1 MEHWKLPENW
11 EWVKVKNITETIKT
25 VDPAKIGRDSFVY
38 IEISSIDSS
47 RGAVDISQLSPIP
60 VNSAPSR
67 ARKPIKKDDVIFA
80 TTRHYLKNIALIPE
94 ELDDQICS
102 TGFCVLRAQ
111 KQLVLPKYI
120 YFAVRSDF
128 FIEQLTPK
136 QRGANYP
143 AVADFDVFDSEIP
156 IPYPND
162 LARSLETQKRI
173 VLRLETLLEEV
184 KSARELQESIEEDTG
199 QLLDAFLGEI
209 FSEKSNWDVFPI
221 SRFAE
226 VKGGKRLPKGEKF
239 AEGTTQY
246 PYLRVVDFKDF
257 SIEKESLKYLTPEIQ
272 QTIRRYTIS
281 KEDVY
286 ISIAGT
292 IGLVGTIP
300 PELDGSNLTENA
312 AKIVFRP
319 EYKEKIDPLFIAY
332 YLASPS
338 GEEQIRKYTM
348 AAGQPKLALIRI
360 QTIEVPLPDITIQK
374 SIVNRISTVRE
385 EISEMQHAQRENAEL
400 LEQTEQSLLAQAF
413 RGEL

>member
-1 MEHWKLPENW
+1 MVKSKLPEKW
-11 EWVKVKNITETIKT
+11 DWLKLKDLV
-25 VDPAKIGRDSFVY
+25 
-38 IEISSIDSS
+38 SINYGKGLGE
-47 RGAVDISQLSPIP
+47 RQRLGG
-60 VNSAPSR
+60 
-67 ARKPIKKDDVIFA
+67 
-80 TTRHYLKNIALIPE
+80 NIAVYGSNGVVGQHNTALTLGQTIIVGRKGSAGAINYSEQACWPIDTTYFIDQFPNFLNPRYLYHFLRSQPLSSLQQSAAIPG
-94 ELDDQICS
+94 LNRD
-102 TGFCVLRAQ
+102 VLYS
-111 KQLVLPKYI
+111 V
-120 YFAVRSDF
+120 
-128 FIEQLTPK
+128 
-136 QRGANYP
+136 
-143 AVADFDVFDSEIP
+143 EIP
-156 IPYPND
+156 IPFPKEP
-162 LARSLETQKRI
+162 ARSLETQRRI
-173 VLRLETLLEEV
+173 VLRLETLLGEV

-199 QLLDAFLGEI
+199 QLLDAFLGET

-239 AEGTTQY
+239 AEGTTEF

-338 GEEQIRKYTM
+338 GKEQIRKYTM

-374 SIVNRISTVRE
+374 SIVNRISTIRE

-400 LEQTEQSLLAQAF
+400 LDQTEQSLLAQAF